1 MGRPVEPLL
10 GEGLVSREIE
20 VDVADVVFVRA
31 HLEASDGLG
40 LMFAVR
46 GGELT
51 LAAPLDRAA
60 ELDAFIADLAEE
72 MPVRTRAPRP

>member
-72 MPVRTRAPRP
+72 MPVRTRTPRP